1 MFKEKKYFIIFFTII
16 LSTIFGQETIE
27 SKEVIVEKL
36 DEEIIADSLNISTS
50 DNIDTLA
57 NDLVLKDNNKLYN
70 GFNIGL
76 APSFGILSGETFT
89 GIPIGGIA
97 VITTPYGFKL
107 GPLNYN
113 ISIAFGSY
121 LGDFEGTSFDPIIL
135 GVGGN
140 LTLLDFIFS
149 EGHIGKIGD
158 GFGLRGFGG
167 ISLERILKRGL
178 NLPFNVLLGS
188 EVFISND
195 MTGSGNPSGWLS
207 LGVRLDYGF

>member
-1 MFKEKKYFIIFFTII
+1 MFKEKKYFIIIFTII
-16 LSTIFGQETIE
+16 LSTIFSQETIE

-36 DEEIIADSLNISTS
+36 DEEIIDDSLNINTP
-50 DNIDTLA
+50 NNADTLA
-57 NDLVLKDNNKLYN
+57 NDLVLKDNKLYN

-89 GIPIGGIA
+89 GIPIGVTA
-97 VITTPYGFKL
+97 VVTTPYGFKL

-149 EGHIGKIGD
+149 EGHIGKVGD

-188 EVFISND
+188 EVFISSD
-195 MTGSGNPSGWLS
+195 MAGSGNPSGWLS
-207 LGVRLDYGF
+207 LGARLDYRF